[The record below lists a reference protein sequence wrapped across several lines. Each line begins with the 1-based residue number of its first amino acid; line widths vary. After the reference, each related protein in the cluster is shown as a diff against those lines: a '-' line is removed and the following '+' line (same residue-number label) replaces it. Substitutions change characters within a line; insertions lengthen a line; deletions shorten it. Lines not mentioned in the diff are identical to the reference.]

1 MTHLNFKYNPVTSNQ
16 IEYYKQIRDNCPL
29 IEELDDEPVEENFF
43 ETKIDRI
50 FKTMSNSFFDVD
62 DIFEEFK
69 SNSNS
74 GPLFYGYTMT
84 VGPDGKPSVQEY
96 GNIKS
101 EHLPISNTRE
111 AIVDTIVDE
120 KEKVVKI
127 IVEMPGVEKT
137 DVKILVDKNVVDIS
151 AEHGEKKYHCKVP
164 LQQKVDENSA
174 KASYKNG
181 VLEIVFKQDVEKQT
195 SKKVE
200 VE

>member
-1 MTHLNFKYNPVTSNQ
+1 MT
-16 IEYYKQIRDNCPL
+16 
-29 IEELDDEPVEENFF
+29 NFF
-43 ETKIDRI
+43 ETEIDRI

-96 GNIKS
+96 GNVKS
-101 EHLPISNTRE
+101 EQLPISNTRE
-111 AIVDTIVDE
+111 TIVDTIVDE
-120 KEKVVKI
+120 KEKVVKL

-151 AEHGEKKYHCKVP
+151 AEHGEKKYHSKVP

-181 VLEIVFKQDVEKQT
+181 VLEIVFKQAVEKQT